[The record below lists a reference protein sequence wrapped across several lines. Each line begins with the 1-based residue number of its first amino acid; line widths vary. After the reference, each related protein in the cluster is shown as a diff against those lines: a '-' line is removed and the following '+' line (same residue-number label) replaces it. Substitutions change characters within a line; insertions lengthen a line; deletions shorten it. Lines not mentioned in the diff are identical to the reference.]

1 MLHVQGLN
9 MSTQLGGACRFC
21 WTTRIHQARHTDDYW
36 RVVQL
41 ELCSCSCLPAVL
53 VAATCTGFVQDV
65 HTARYLQLPLPDDP
79 EKTQAN
85 NHSAELKQFSC
96 LRLPASCLVVVVT
109 AARKGFTMSQAK
121 YKLIYVYRTDT
132 LEQVCRCPIACC
144 ATRSAQW
151 QLSAG
156 WCGTCCMYAQG
167 WCNML
172 RPGTA
177 SKVCR
182 PVTHCNRSTDVC

>member
-1 MLHVQGLN
+1 VEHAGSAGPHVY
-9 MSTQLGGACRFC
+9 
-21 WTTRIHQARHTDDYW
+21 TRRGHTDDYW

-96 LRLPASCLVVVVT
+96 LRLPASCPVVVVT

-172 RPGTA
+172 AAWYSQQGL
-177 SKVCR
+177 SV
-182 PVTHCNRSTDVC
+182 RSNTLQQVHRCLLAN